1 MAVALSSPVVKSN
14 ILIGSILAIT
24 ATIIWSGNFI
34 VARAV
39 SDEIPPVSLAF
50 YRWLTAGIIL
60 FPFAINGF
68 RNEMATIK
76 KSFWYLFWTALSGI
90 TLFNTF
96 LYVAGHYTEAVNLAL
111 IGTTSSPVIA
121 LILAAIFLRE
131 RITTLRII
139 GMLICISGILYL
151 LSRGSMERLI
161 AFRFTTG
168 DWWILAAAFCFA
180 VYNTLVKKKP
190 KALTPV
196 TFLFT
201 TFVFGTLLLLPLYF
215 IELSYSKSV
224 NWNWNLLGIIIYLGL
239 GTSVISFLCWNAA
252 IQRLGSSRTALF
264 GNLIPIFS
272 TLEAVWL
279 LGEKITPVH
288 FVSGTLIIS
297 GLVLANIM
305 STKRRYE
312 I

>member
-1 MAVALSSPVVKSN
+1 MAVALSSPAIKSN
-14 ILIGSILAIT
+14 ILAGSILAIV

-39 SDEIPPVSLAF
+39 FDKIPPVSLAF
-50 YRWLTAGIIL
+50 YRWFTASVIL

-68 RNEMATIK
+68 RNEFPVIK
-76 KSFWYLFWTALSGI
+76 NNFWYLFWTALSGI

-131 RITTLRII
+131 RITVLRII
-139 GMLICISGILYL
+139 GMMICISGIMYL
-151 LSRGSMERLI
+151 LSRGSMDRLI

-180 VYNTLVKKKP
+180 VYNTLVRKKP
-190 KALTPV
+190 KSLTPV

-201 TFVFGTLLLLPLYF
+201 TFGLGTLLLLPFYI
-215 IELSYSKSV
+215 IEINYSLPVDWS
-224 NWNWNLLGIIIYLGL
+224 WNLIGIVLYLGL

-252 IQRLGSSRTALF
+252 IARLGSARTALY

-272 TLEAVWL
+272 TLEAVWI
-279 LGEKITPVH
+279 LGEVITYVH
-288 FVSGTLIIS
+288 LISGILILI
-297 GLVLANIM
+297 GLVLANIV
-305 STKRRYE
+305 SSNKR